1 MSKNTKLKEALADY
15 AKNSAQKEILV
26 NGYFYDFRNNI
37 FKKEMNEDFQKMFIE
52 GDGGELVS
60 KACAPHSSS
69 MLGYNFFHWISERY
83 PVIIDKIKY
92 TKVLFEVKIPVL
104 KGTKCANMDIVLSN
118 ENGDW
123 LFIESKF
130 LEYLK
135 CGNFEISDTYKNCDK
150 YFCHGNEWQNFIK
163 ETIPSLISNNPES
176 HYWQGIKQ
184 EICHL
189 IGLTNWLEGKPES
202 SKLDEKYNQKG
213 KITFI
218 NLVFE
223 PNKDKFLDEFNKF
236 DEYRKLYNIFY
247 EEIKDKLIP
256 QNLTMEFKSYSQLW
270 EIIKGTN
277 LPAGLEDYLW
287 EHYMQFANI
296 PSSK

>member
-1 MSKNTKLKEALADY
+1 MNKNTKLKEALADY
-15 AKNSAQKEILV
+15 ARNNAKNEILK
-26 NGYFYDFRNNI
+26 NGYYYDFRNNI
-37 FKKEMNEDFQKMFIE
+37 FNGKMNIDFEKMFLE
-52 GDGGELVS
+52 GDGGELET

-69 MLGYNFFHWISERY
+69 MLGYNFFHWISKRY
-83 PVIIDKIKY
+83 PVVIDGIAY
-92 TKVLFEVKIPVL
+92 NKVWFEVKIPVL

-130 LEYLK
+130 LEYLE
-135 CGNFEISDTYKNCDK
+135 CGKFEISDTYKNSDK
-150 YFCHGNEWQNFIK
+150 YFCNGNKWSHF
-163 ETIPSLISNNPES
+163 ISNYKTDIKQQ
-176 HYWQGIKQ
+176 YWQGIKQ

-189 IGLTNWLEGKPES
+189 IGLTNWLEGKSNLKQES
-202 SKLDEKYNQKG
+202 SNLDEKYNKKG
-213 KITFI
+213 KVTFV

-236 DEYRKLYNIFY
+236 DAYRKLYNIFY